1 MVFGWGKK
9 KQDSPELATKTI
21 LSLDEISSV
30 LSKHKEEQKKQIVT
44 KSKPL
49 LSEINGELDSIYKII
64 DHLKNDTLKVEDI
77 EKILQVI
84 VVRAK
89 TEVIDVIS
97 KESKKPIP
105 NVSTYDDLLKASEA
119 SSHTLKKIGDVLG
132 KNSRVIHVFA
142 KKYAQ
147 SLKDHLALVT
157 KNNTILTKML
167 SDYSALEDSC
177 DSILNMVSK
186 IQDASQEHQ
195 STERHMTSLGDSHDS
210 AQKLYESTQ
219 KQISDLQSSPE
230 YQSYLEK
237 EDKIKQIKAQ
247 EEKLNKEIDDEFS
260 KISRP
265 LGKYVY
271 VTSLDKAL
279 KSILE
284 KMVERPSQVIGAEPK
299 ESIITILESCMKG
312 IVSGTVSV
320 KEADKSVD
328 QITAMISGLDTMIS
342 KKNSITSQL
351 QQIEGSS
358 KFDIRILE
366 SLQKQLA
373 KAKSDHEDAQT
384 KIKNLESE
392 KTQNTTQ
399 KEKTRQDLESLLHRI
414 LGVKYEVK

>member
-49 LSEINGELDSIYKII
+49 LSEINGELDFIYKII

-157 KNNTILTKML
+157 KNNTLLTKML
-167 SDYSALEDSC
+167 SDYSVLEDSC
-177 DSILNMVSK
+177 DSILDMVSK

-230 YQSYLEK
+230 
-237 EDKIKQIKAQ
+237 
-247 EEKLNKEIDDEFS
+247 
-260 KISRP
+260 
-265 LGKYVY
+265 
-271 VTSLDKAL
+271 
-279 KSILE
+279 
-284 KMVERPSQVIGAEPK
+284 
-299 ESIITILESCMKG
+299 
-312 IVSGTVSV
+312 
-320 KEADKSVD
+320 
-328 QITAMISGLDTMIS
+328 
-342 KKNSITSQL
+342 
-351 QQIEGSS
+351 
-358 KFDIRILE
+358 
-366 SLQKQLA
+366 
-373 KAKSDHEDAQT
+373 
-384 KIKNLESE
+384 
-392 KTQNTTQ
+392 
-399 KEKTRQDLESLLHRI
+399 
-414 LGVKYEVK
+414 